1 MHIAVLILPA
11 GAGMAAQFA
20 SVEKREWLVSML
32 AARDWRWALMIT
44 VSLLTL
50 TSGAAAENVQFAV
63 ETLNATIE
71 SRDGG
76 RLRVVFGKGE
86 QPALLFKPVQGAW
99 NWSATSK
106 LFIPVENP
114 GDEPLDL
121 TLHIESAA
129 GRSLGGS
136 TSIAPHS
143 AGDLTIWIDAPLPR
157 SMGMIGGPSLKAAGL
172 SPNLPV
178 TATKGSINSAQV
190 TSVRLGIWRPAAPQ
204 ALTVGRLCVDS
215 PSEVDKTAYD
225 RIVDSFGQLSHGI
238 WPEKVSSDEMLRARG
253 AEEAN
258 QLAQRRDEPLKRD
271 RFGGLEESGQFRA
284 TGFFRTERRDGRWWL
299 VTPEGNP
306 FFSIGMDTVVSDGA
320 TYIDGREFMFRDLP
334 ARDGE
339 LAAHWSEQD
348 DRRGLQ
354 AQRGRSFD
362 HGHAFDFH
370 TANLER
376 KFGAEWRSR
385 WREETSARLEAW
397 GFNTIGNWSDPEL
410 WSMHRLP
417 YTVPLSPEGEY
428 AKVSSGADWW
438 GPMAD
443 PFDARFAEAAD
454 KMARNAA
461 ARFRG
466 DPYLIGYFVDN
477 ELSWGSGSPA
487 SARTYYALALNT
499 LAAGLESPAKSAFA
513 AYLIET
519 YREPQRLAQAWGI
532 LLTSWEA
539 LRQPGLS
546 LPPSALENPAVIGD
560 LEVFSRRFA
569 GAYFRVV
576 AEALHRHDPD
586 HLYLGSRFAW
596 QTEEAVEA
604 CARWCDVV
612 SFNRYRR
619 SIADDPHEWARFH
632 GLGKPALIGE
642 FHFGSIDR
650 GLFWEGLVGVG
661 REGERGPAYARYL
674 HAVADNSDFV
684 GAHWFQYLDEPL
696 TGRTFDGE
704 NGHIGFVTVADLP
717 YQDLAAAA
725 HEANLA
731 VLRQLRRIGSQ

>member
-339 LAAHWSEQD
+339 LAAHWSEIAAVCRRSAVARSIMD
-348 DRRGLQ
+348 MRSISIRPTSSASSAPSGARAGVRKHPPGSKPGVSTRLGIGAIPSCGRCIACPTRCLCHPRANMPKSVLARIGGGRWPIPLMRALPKLRTRWRAMLRRG
-354 AQRGRSFD
+354 S
-362 HGHAFDFH
+362 
-370 TANLER
+370 
-376 KFGAEWRSR
+376 
-385 WREETSARLEAW
+385 
-397 GFNTIGNWSDPEL
+397 
-410 WSMHRLP
+410 
-417 YTVPLSPEGEY
+417 
-428 AKVSSGADWW
+428 
-438 GPMAD
+438 
-443 PFDARFAEAAD
+443 
-454 KMARNAA
+454 
-461 ARFRG
+461 
-466 DPYLIGYFVDN
+466 
-477 ELSWGSGSPA
+477 
-487 SARTYYALALNT
+487 
-499 LAAGLESPAKSAFA
+499 
-513 AYLIET
+513 
-519 YREPQRLAQAWGI
+519 
-532 LLTSWEA
+532 
-539 LRQPGLS
+539 
-546 LPPSALENPAVIGD
+546 AVI
-560 LEVFSRRFA
+560 
-569 GAYFRVV
+569 
-576 AEALHRHDPD
+576 
-586 HLYLGSRFAW
+586 
-596 QTEEAVEA
+596 
-604 CARWCDVV
+604 
-612 SFNRYRR
+612 
-619 SIADDPHEWARFH
+619 
-632 GLGKPALIGE
+632 
-642 FHFGSIDR
+642 
-650 GLFWEGLVGVG
+650 
-661 REGERGPAYARYL
+661 
-674 HAVADNSDFV
+674 
-684 GAHWFQYLDEPL
+684 L
-696 TGRTFDGE
+696 T
-704 NGHIGFVTVADLP
+704 
-717 YQDLAAAA
+717 
-725 HEANLA
+725 
-731 VLRQLRRIGSQ
+731 